1 MLTQT
6 LIISTLASF
15 GISNVAF
22 HPMAGSTTTAI
33 RITDQPYRDHKVAD
47 MIARDILVPMGVSL
61 SGFASNALFDTDDR
75 TGMVVFTSTE
85 IN

>member
-6 LIISTLASF
+6 LIVSTLASF

-22 HPMAGSTTTAI
+22 HAIGSTTAI